1 MVINRRLSNFR
12 QKFIAIH
19 TLKVFPHNIGQCPR
33 MIPVCPGVAL
43 SIYNSSSYIYILEN
57 GIYNR
62 PGYIYTRKWYI

>member
-43 SIYNSSSYIYILEN
+43 TGTARIPNV
-57 GIYNR
+57 
-62 PGYIYTRKWYI
+62 